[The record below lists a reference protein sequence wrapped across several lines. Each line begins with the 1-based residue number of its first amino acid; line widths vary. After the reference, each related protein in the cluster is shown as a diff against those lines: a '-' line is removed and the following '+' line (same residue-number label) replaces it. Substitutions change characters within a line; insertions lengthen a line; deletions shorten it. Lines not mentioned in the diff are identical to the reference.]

1 MSPIAKLN
9 SIVFIDGFSV
19 ADFVNELITKIF
31 LVFLP

>member
-9 SIVFIDGFSV
+9 SIVFIDSFSV